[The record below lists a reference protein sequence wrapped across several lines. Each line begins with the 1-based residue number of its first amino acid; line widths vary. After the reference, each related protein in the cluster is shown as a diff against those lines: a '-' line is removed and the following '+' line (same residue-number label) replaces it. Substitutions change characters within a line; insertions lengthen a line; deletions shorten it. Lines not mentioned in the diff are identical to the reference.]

1 MPGTRNNMKYVQE
14 IDDQANFR
22 ALVVQDLKE
31 FGIKVP
37 KSKKNKVKDEG
48 GGVVC
53 MLYIVPT
60 AKRKNAKLES

>member
-48 GGVVC
+48 GVVC

-60 AKRKNAKLES
+60 TKWKNTKLES